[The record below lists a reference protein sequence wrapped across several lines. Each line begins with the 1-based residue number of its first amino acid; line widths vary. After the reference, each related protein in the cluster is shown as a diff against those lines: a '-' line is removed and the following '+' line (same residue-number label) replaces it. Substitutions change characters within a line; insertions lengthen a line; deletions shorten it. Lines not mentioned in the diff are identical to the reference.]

1 MLRILAHAAAWLP
14 FVVGPARTLASGW
27 RPVGDGAAIALR
39 SWNEL
44 TAHASMVGQATRLA
58 HGVFD
63 PGPLEY
69 WLLAVPVHDDPR
81 RGVLWG
87 AALCCLAAAS
97 LAVEAAWSAGG
108 ELAGLGASAVVGG
121 LALRVPGV
129 ALVPEWNPWF
139 GMMFFLASLAAGWAV
154 MAGHRRWWPVLVV
167 TASVA
172 AQAHLMFALGSAA
185 LVLAALGTG
194 VADSIRARSGY
205 WWLPAGLVAGAACW
219 SAPAIQQVTMRSGN
233 ISALLRSV
241 GGNDNGPRTGLGFG
255 LKALASATTP
265 PPLWWQSPTQWQF
278 ILRQISG
285 SSAGLAVA
293 MLILVA
299 AAGIAGAWPLRRRWL
314 TALAG
319 VTLILSLAALATYA
333 SIPVR
338 SNSLSTLNYL
348 IILVLPVG
356 VLTWLVLGS
365 ALVLA
370 ARAAWPGLPL
380 PAWGRI
386 PPPLPAR
393 GRILLPLA
401 ARGRIPLPLPVRGRV
416 PFPLPA
422 AAVAAGALV
431 IAAAAVGHQPG
442 EVREITADPVMREVP
457 VAAGQVVRALPGQ
470 QIALLTRDHRDP
482 AELRRF
488 TLALTWALTPPGY
501 LPELARPRLARELG
515 AAYVFRC
522 DRMPLVT
529 VAIRR
534 NHRIYVRAI
543 TDDPL
548 AARDRTPVC
557 RPRLPGAVA
566 PPTDR

>member
-14 FVVGPARTLASGW
+14 FVVGPARMLASGW

-39 SWNEL
+39 SWNAI
-44 TAHASMVGQATRLA
+44 TAHAPLVGQATRLA

-69 WLLAVPVHDDPR
+69 WLLALPVHDDPR

-97 LAVEAAWSAGG
+97 LTVEAAWSAGG
-108 ELAGLGASAVVGG
+108 ALAGLGASTMIGG

-129 ALVPEWNPWF
+129 ALVPDWNPWF

-154 MAGHRRWWPVLVV
+154 MAGHRRWWPALVV

-172 AQAHLMFALGSAA
+172 AQAHLMFALGSAG

-194 VADSIRARSGY
+194 IADSIRARSGY
-205 WWLPAGLVAGAACW
+205 WWLPAGLVLGAVCW
-219 SAPAIQQVTMRSGN
+219 SAPAIQQFTMRGGN
-233 ISALLRSV
+233 ISALLRSA
-241 GGNDNGPRTGLGFG
+241 GGNGNGSRTGVGFG

-265 PPLWWQSPTQWQF
+265 PPLWWQSSTQWQF

-285 SSAGLAVA
+285 RSAGLAVA
-293 MLILVA
+293 VLILVA

-370 ARAAWPGLPL
+370 ARAAWPGL
-380 PAWGRI
+380 
-386 PPPLPAR
+386 
-393 GRILLPLA
+393 
-401 ARGRIPLPLPVRGRV
+401 
-416 PFPLPA
+416 
-422 AAVAAGALV
+422 AL
-431 IAAAAVGHQPG
+431 
-442 EVREITADPVMREVP
+442 
-457 VAAGQVVRALPGQ
+457 RA
-470 QIALLTRDHRDP
+470 
-482 AELRRF
+482 
-488 TLALTWALTPPGY
+488 
-501 LPELARPRLARELG
+501 
-515 AAYVFRC
+515 
-522 DRMPLVT
+522 
-529 VAIRR
+529 
-534 NHRIYVRAI
+534 
-543 TDDPL
+543 
-548 AARDRTPVC
+548 
-557 RPRLPGAVA
+557 
-566 PPTDR
+566 

>member
-1 MLRILAHAAAWLP
+1 MRRGISLKLRRPVLLRVLAHAAAGLP
-14 FVVGPARTLASGW
+14 FVVGAARTLASGW
-27 RPVGDGAAIALR
+27 RPVGDGAVIALR
-39 SWNEL
+39 SWNVL
-44 TAHASMVGQATRLA
+44 TAHAPLVGQATRLA

-69 WLLAVPVHDDPR
+69 WLLALPVHDDPR

-97 LAVEAAWSAGG
+97 LTVEAAWSAGG
-108 ELAGLGASAVVGG
+108 ALAGLGASAIIGG

-129 ALVPEWNPWF
+129 ALVPDWNPWF

-185 LVLAALGTG
+185 LVLAALGAG
-194 VADSIRARSGY
+194 IADSIRARSGY
-205 WWLPAGLVAGAACW
+205 WWLPAGLLAGAACW
-219 SAPAIQQVTMRSGN
+219 SAPAIQQFTMRSGN
-233 ISALLRSV
+233 ISALLRSA
-241 GGNDNGPRTGLGFG
+241 GGNGNGPRTGLSFG
-255 LKALASATTP
+255 LKTLASATTP
-265 PPLWWQSPTQWQF
+265 PPLWWQSSTQWQF
-278 ILRQISG
+278 LLRQISG
-285 SSAGLAVA
+285 RSAGLAAA

-299 AAGIAGAWPLRRRWL
+299 VAGIAGAWPLRRRWL

-370 ARAAWPGLPL
+370 ARAARPGLAL

-386 PPPLPAR
+386 PV
-393 GRILLPLA
+393 PLA
-401 ARGRIPLPLPVRGRV
+401 AV
-416 PFPLPA
+416 
-422 AAVAAGALV
+422 AVVGAGAVV
-431 IAAAAVGHQPG
+431 IAAAAVARQPRT
-442 EVREITADPVMREVP
+442 VREITADPVMREVP
-457 VAAGQVVRALPGQ
+457 VAAGQIVRALPGQ
-470 QIALLTRDHRDP
+470 QIALVTRDHRDP

-501 LPELARPRLARELG
+501 QPRLTRPRLASELG
-515 AAYVFRC
+515 QAYVFQC

-534 NHRIYVRAI
+534 NRRIYVRTI
-543 TDDPL
+543 TTNPL

-557 RPRLPGAVA
+557 RPRLPGTA
-566 PPTDR
+566 PPLTDR

>member
-27 RPVGDGAAIALR
+27 RPVGDGAVIALR
-39 SWNEL
+39 SWNVL
-44 TAHASMVGQATRLA
+44 TAHAPLVGQATRLA

-69 WLLAVPVHDDPR
+69 WLLALPVHDDPR

-108 ELAGLGASAVVGG
+108 ALAGLGASVVIGG

-194 VADSIRARSGY
+194 IADSIRARSGY

-219 SAPAIQQVTMRSGN
+219 SAPAIQQFTMRSGN
-233 ISALLRSV
+233 ISALLRSA
-241 GGNDNGPRTGLGFG
+241 GGNGNGLRTGLGFG

-265 PPLWWQSPTQWQF
+265 PPLWWQSSIQWQYL
-278 ILRQISG
+278 LRQISG
-285 SSAGLAVA
+285 RSAGLAVA
-293 MLILVA
+293 MLILVTV
-299 AAGIAGAWPLRRRWL
+299 AGIAGAWPLRRRWL

-356 VLTWLVLGS
+356 VLTWLVLAS

-370 ARAAWPGLPL
+370 ARAAWPGLAL
-380 PAWGRI
+380 PAWGRV
-386 PPPLPAR
+386 PV
-393 GRILLPLA
+393 PLA
-401 ARGRIPLPLPVRGRV
+401 AV
-416 PFPLPA
+416 
-422 AAVAAGALV
+422 AAVAAGAVV
-431 IAAAAVGHQPG
+431 IAAVAVARQPRT
-442 EVREITADPVMREVP
+442 VREITADPVMRQVP
-457 VAAGQVVRALPGQ
+457 VAAGQIVRALPGQ
-470 QIALLTRDHRDP
+470 QVALLTRDHRAP

-488 TLALTWALTPPGY
+488 TLALIWALTPPGY
-501 LPELARPRLARELG
+501 LPQLTRPRLARELG
-515 AAYVFRC
+515 QAYVFRC
-522 DRMPLVT
+522 DRLPLVT
-529 VAIRR
+529 VAVRR
-534 NHRIYVRAI
+534 NSRIYVRAI
-543 TDDPL
+543 TNDPL
-548 AARDRTPVC
+548 AARNRTPVC
-557 RPRLPGAVA
+557 RPRLPGMV
-566 PPTDR
+566 PPLTNR